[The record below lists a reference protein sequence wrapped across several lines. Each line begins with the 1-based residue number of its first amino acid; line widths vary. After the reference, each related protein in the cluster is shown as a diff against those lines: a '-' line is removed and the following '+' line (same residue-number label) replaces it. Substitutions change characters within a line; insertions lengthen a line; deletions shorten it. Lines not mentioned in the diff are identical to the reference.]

1 MLKFDKV
8 HMSHWAWS
16 VSSALQ
22 RLRQEDQESQVF
34 HMYHRQNKKQN
45 FVPKNKKMKLVSW
58 FYQILVFSLDYF
70 LINT

>member
-16 VSSALQ
+16 VSSALE
-22 RLRQEDQESQVF
+22 RLRPEDQESQVF
-34 HMYHRQNKKQN
+34 PEHHRQNKKPT